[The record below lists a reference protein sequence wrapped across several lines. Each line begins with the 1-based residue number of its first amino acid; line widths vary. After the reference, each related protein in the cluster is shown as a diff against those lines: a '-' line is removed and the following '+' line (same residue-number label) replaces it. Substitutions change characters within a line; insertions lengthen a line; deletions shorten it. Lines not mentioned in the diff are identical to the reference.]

1 MKDIKRYTIS
11 HCRQHHCKIIAEHY
25 ESSEPFITEKS
36 LGNNEKL
43 EMITLRLDEYNKD
56 IGVNNET

>member
-11 HCRQHHCKIIAEHY
+11 YCRQHHCKIIADHY
-25 ESSEPFITEKS
+25 ESNEAFITEKN

-43 EMITLRLDEYNKD
+43 EMITLRLDEYKKD
-56 IGVNNET
+56 IKVK